1 MFSNNPLNLLYFAA
15 AMVGFAVNF
24 GLHYQFGVDFAI
36 SLMVGLV
43 AMHLSVVI
51 GKKIFFK

>member
-24 GLHYQFGVDFAI
+24 GLHYRFGVDFAI

-43 AMHLSVVI
+43 AMHLSVVV